1 LLAQTGN
8 GVFHG
13 GVDSPRL
20 RFAGRPS
27 LPLYGKE
34 GRKFFFQIPLSA
46 VGEERDVKRSDDR
59 VSQFCDRQKT
69 CKNHEYFVYLYIR
82 NNGPAY
88 FEKRKWGCLV
98 KETKRAKN

>member
-1 LLAQTGN
+1 LGLLAQTGN

-27 LPLYGKE
+27 LPLCGKE
-34 GRKFFFQIPLSA
+34 GGKFFFQIPLSA

-59 VSQFCDRQKT
+59 VSQFCHRQKT
-69 CKNHEYFVYLYIR
+69 CKNRKYFVYLCVI

-88 FEKRKWGCLV
+88 FEKCKWGRLV
-98 KETKRAKN
+98 KWTK